1 MKRLVTIFLAVLGFS
16 LTAEAQISVDKQL
29 GALDAEQTKARINQI
44 KRDSCYLYGEGTMPT
59 KEEADE
65 LAMNN
70 LVANIEEW
78 CATQPGGDAP
88 NMVGSSVLRGYPMMS
103 TMRGNMYRSF
113 AYAHKSEILPSYAA
127 TTETPAEE
135 PAPAPAPAEEGAVA
149 PVVEAAPTVEAAPA
163 TTLTAEEQAALAELN
178 ISEGAAATIAAA
190 TGTAPS
196 AVATETAA
204 STAVAPVVEPAPASI
219 AEPAPAPAPVVV
231 AEPEPAPAPSFPMNE
246 LVALKT
252 IDEVKQ
258 FLGNHGDTCA
268 HGDVTR
274 SMDLEM
280 VGQAMLIVYNIS
292 DGKVRTILDKKQENG
307 KRVNYF
313 SRYEDS
319 TRNYKGCGAW
329 WVLITR

>member
-1 MKRLVTIFLAVLGFS
+1 
-16 LTAEAQISVDKQL
+16 
-29 GALDAEQTKARINQI
+29 
-44 KRDSCYLYGEGTMPT
+44 
-59 KEEADE
+59 
-65 LAMNN
+65 
-70 LVANIEEW
+70 VA
-78 CATQPGGDAP
+78 A
-88 NMVGSSVLRGYPMMS
+88 
-103 TMRGNMYRSF
+103 
-113 AYAHKSEILPSYAA
+113 
-127 TTETPAEE
+127 
-135 PAPAPAPAEEGAVA
+135 A
-149 PVVEAAPTVEAAPA
+149 PVVEAAPTIEAAPA

-190 TGTAPS
+190 TSTA
-196 AVATETAA
+196 AAEVATETA
-204 STAVAPVVEPAPASI
+204 PAPI
-219 AEPAPAPAPVVV
+219 AEPAPAPVVV

>member
-1 MKRLVTIFLAVLGFS
+1 
-16 LTAEAQISVDKQL
+16 
-29 GALDAEQTKARINQI
+29 
-44 KRDSCYLYGEGTMPT
+44 
-59 KEEADE
+59 
-65 LAMNN
+65 
-70 LVANIEEW
+70 
-78 CATQPGGDAP
+78 
-88 NMVGSSVLRGYPMMS
+88 
-103 TMRGNMYRSF
+103 
-113 AYAHKSEILPSYAA
+113 
-127 TTETPAEE
+127 
-135 PAPAPAPAEEGAVA
+135 
-149 PVVEAAPTVEAAPA
+149 
-163 TTLTAEEQAALAELN
+163 
-178 ISEGAAATIAAA
+178 
-190 TGTAPS
+190 
-196 AVATETAA
+196 
-204 STAVAPVVEPAPASI
+204 
-219 AEPAPAPAPVVV
+219 V

>member
-127 TTETPAEE
+127 TTENPAEE
-135 PAPAPAPAEEGAVA
+135 TAPAPAEEVAAA

-190 TGTAPS
+190 TGTAAV
-196 AVATETAA
+196 AVATEEA
-204 STAVAPVVEPAPASI
+204 APVVEPAPAPI
-219 AEPAPAPAPVVV
+219 AEPAPAPVVV

>member
-135 PAPAPAPAEEGAVA
+135 PAPAPAEEVAAA

-163 TTLTAEEQAALAELN
+163 TALTAKEQAALAELN

-190 TGTAPS
+190 T
-196 AVATETAA
+196 ETAA
-204 STAVAPVVEPAPASI
+204 PTAVAPAVEPAPI
-219 AEPAPAPAPVVV
+219 AEPAPAPVVV
-231 AEPEPAPAPSFPMNE
+231 AEPEPAPAPSFPMDE

>member
-135 PAPAPAPAEEGAVA
+135 SAPAEEVAVA

-190 TGTAPS
+190 TSTA
-196 AVATETAA
+196 AAEVAT
-204 STAVAPVVEPAPASI
+204 EPAPAPI
-219 AEPAPAPAPVVV
+219 AEPAPAPVVV
-231 AEPEPAPAPSFPMNE
+231 AEPEPAPAPSFPMDE

>member
-135 PAPAPAPAEEGAVA
+135 SAPAEEVAVA

-190 TGTAPS
+190 TSTA
-196 AVATETAA
+196 AAEVATEEAA
-204 STAVAPVVEPAPASI
+204 PAVEPAPPPI
-219 AEPAPAPAPVVV
+219 AEPAPAPVVV
-231 AEPEPAPAPSFPMNE
+231 AEPEPAPPPSFPMNE